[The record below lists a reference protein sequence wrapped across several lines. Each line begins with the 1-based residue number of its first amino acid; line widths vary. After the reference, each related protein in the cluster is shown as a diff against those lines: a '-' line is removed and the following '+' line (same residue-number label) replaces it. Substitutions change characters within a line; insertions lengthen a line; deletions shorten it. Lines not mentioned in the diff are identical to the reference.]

1 MFIKYS
7 YYYFF
12 WQLYTNNKKS
22 GAQRRKSI
30 LYTCHLFNCALGGA
44 DTFYACAKVVRLGI
58 NIFVQFCAII
68 YVIISTYNYKIFVYY
83 IKIFLNKT

>member
-1 MFIKYS
+1 MFIRYS
-7 YYYFF
+7 FYYFF

-22 GAQRRKSI
+22 DAQQRKSI

-44 DTFYACAKVVRLGI
+44 DTFYACAKAVRLGI
-58 NIFVQFCAII
+58 NISVQFCAII

>member
-7 YYYFF
+7 FYYFF

-44 DTFYACAKVVRLGI
+44 DTFYACAKVLRLDI
-58 NIFVQFCAII
+58 NMFMQFYAII
-68 YVIISTYNYKIFVYY
+68 YVVLSTCNNRIFVYY
-83 IKIFLNKT
+83 LKIFLNKT